1 LFSIIGKL
9 SLRYEL
15 KPQNNKNS
23 NLICK
28 FAFLNQN
35 SNKQTMALQSINPTT
50 TKAWQELQKHFQEM
64 QTASMKT
71 MFQEDSNR
79 TEKFHI
85 QWNDFLV
92 DYSKNII
99 NQQTIDLLLQLAEE
113 VNLKDAISQYFKGDS
128 INQTENRAVLHTAL
142 RANESDS
149 VLVDNQNVIPEIF
162 EVKAKIKIFTNE
174 VVNGDRKGFT
184 GKEFTDIV
192 NIGIGGSDLGPAM
205 VVEALQF
212 YKNHLN
218 VHFVSNVDG
227 DHVQEIIKKLN
238 PETTLFVIVSKT
250 FTTQETLTNSETI
263 RKWFLKSASQ
273 DDVAKHFVAV
283 STNIKNVTEFGI
295 NPENVF
301 PMWDWVGGR
310 FSLWSAVG
318 LSISLAV
325 GFDNFDKLLK
335 GANDM
340 DNHFKSA
347 TFDKNIP
354 IVLALLSIWYN
365 NFFGAESE
373 ALIPYT
379 QYLQKLAP
387 YLQQGIMESN
397 GKSIGRDGKPVNYQT
412 GTIIWGEPGTN
423 SQHAFFQ
430 LIHQG
435 TKLIPTDFIGFVKP
449 LYGDKDHHD
458 KLMSNFFAQT
468 EALLNGKTSEQVQAE
483 FDKQNLSIDKTEY
496 LRPFKVFAGNKP
508 TNTLLINKL
517 TPETLGALVAMYEH
531 KIFVQGVIWNI
542 FSYDQW
548 GVELGKQLANAVLEE
563 INSKEIKNHDGSTT
577 FLLKHFIKQ

>member
-1 LFSIIGKL
+1 MFLFEWNSVNL
-9 SLRYEL
+9 
-15 KPQNNKNS
+15 QCTKNRT
-23 NLICK
+23 
-28 FAFLNQN
+28 A
-35 SNKQTMALQSINPTT
+35 MALQTTNPTT
-50 TKAWQELQKHFQEM
+50 TSAWQKLQKHFQEL
-64 QTASMKT
+64 QNVSMKE
-71 MFQEDSNR
+71 MFQNDQTR
-79 TEKFHI
+79 TEKFHL

-99 NQQTIDLLLQLAEE
+99 NQETINLLLELTNEIQLKE
-113 VNLKDAISQYFKGDS
+113 AIAQYFDGEI

-142 RANESDS
+142 RAKEAD
-149 VLVDNQNVIPEIF
+149 VIKVDGENVIPEVF
-162 EVKAKIKIFTNE
+162 EVKNKIKNFTNE
-174 VVNGDRKGFT
+174 VINGDRKGFT
-184 GKEFTDIV
+184 GKPFTDIV

-205 VVEALQF
+205 VVEALQY

-227 DHVQEIIKKLN
+227 DHVNEIIKKLN

-263 RKWFLKSASQ
+263 KEWFLKYALPQ
-273 DDVAKHFVAV
+273 DVAKHFVAV
-283 STNIKNVTEFGI
+283 STNIQKVTEFGI
-295 NPENVF
+295 DSDTIF

-325 GFDNFDKLLK
+325 GFDNYDELLS
-335 GANDM
+335 GANEM
-340 DNHFKSA
+340 DEHFKSA
-347 TFDKNIP
+347 DFDENIP
-354 IVLALLSIWYN
+354 VVLALLSIWYN

-387 YLQQGIMESN
+387 YLQQGTMESN
-397 GKSIGRDGKPVNYQT
+397 GKSVGRDGKPVNYQT

-449 LYGDKDHHD
+449 LYGNEKHHD

-468 EALLNGKTSEQVQAE
+468 EALMNGKTEKQVQAE
-483 FDKQNLSIDKTEY
+483 FNKQGLSKEESTF
-496 LRPFKVFAGNKP
+496 LLPFKVFAGNKP
-508 TNTLLINKL
+508 TNTILIQKL
-517 TPETLGALVAMYEH
+517 TPKTLGSLVALYEH
-531 KIFVQGVIWNI
+531 KIFVQGIIWNI

-548 GVELGKQLANAVLEE
+548 GVELGKQLANSILDE
-563 INSKEIKNHDGSTT
+563 ICSNKVNAHDSSTS
-577 FLLKHFIKQ
+577 FLLSHFLKNK

>member
-1 LFSIIGKL
+1 
-9 SLRYEL
+9 
-15 KPQNNKNS
+15 
-23 NLICK
+23 
-28 FAFLNQN
+28 
-35 SNKQTMALQSINPTT
+35 MALQNTNPTT
-50 TKAWQELQKHFQEM
+50 TLAWQKLQKHFQEM
-64 QTASMKT
+64 NTASMKE
-71 MFQEDSNR
+71 MFLEDKTR
-79 TEKFHI
+79 AAKFHFY
-85 QWNDFLV
+85 WNDFLI

-99 NQQTIDLLLQLAEE
+99 NQETINLLLELANEAQ
-113 VNLKDAISQYFKGDS
+113 LKDAIAKYFEGDI

-142 RANESDS
+142 RAKETAIIK
-149 VLVDNQNVIPEIF
+149 VDEENVISEVF
-162 EVKAKIKIFTNE
+162 EVKNKIKNFTNE
-174 VVNGDRKGFT
+174 VVNGDRKGYT
-184 GKEFTDIV
+184 GKPFTDVV

-205 VVEALQF
+205 VVEALQY
-212 YKNHLN
+212 YKNHLS

-227 DHVQEIIKKLN
+227 DHVNEIIKKLN

-263 RKWFLKSASQ
+263 REWFLKSASQ
-273 DDVAKHFVAV
+273 EDVAKHFVAV
-283 STNIKNVTEFGI
+283 STNLQRVTEFGI
-295 NPENVF
+295 NPDNVF

-318 LSISLAV
+318 LSVSLAV
-325 GFDNFDKLLK
+325 GFDNYDELLA
-335 GANDM
+335 GANEM
-340 DNHFKSA
+340 DEHFKTA
-347 TFDKNIP
+347 DFDKNIP
-354 IVLALLSIWYN
+354 VVLALLSIWYN

-397 GKSIGRDGKPVNYQT
+397 GKSVGRDGKKVNYQT

-449 LYGDKDHHD
+449 LYGNEDHHD

-468 EALLNGKTSEQVQAE
+468 EALMNGKTKEQVQAE
-483 FDKQNLSIDKTEY
+483 FDKQGLSDEKAKFLLPY
-496 LRPFKVFAGNKP
+496 KVFNGNKP
-508 TNTLLINKL
+508 TNTLLIQKL
-517 TPETLGALVAMYEH
+517 TPKTLGSLVAIYEH

-548 GVELGKQLANAVLEE
+548 GVELGKQLANSILDE
-563 INSKEIKNHDGSTT
+563 IHCFANSSKALGSKTVNNHDSSTD
-577 FLLKHFIKQ
+577 FLLNHFLKNK

>member
-1 LFSIIGKL
+1 
-9 SLRYEL
+9 
-15 KPQNNKNS
+15 
-23 NLICK
+23 
-28 FAFLNQN
+28 
-35 SNKQTMALQSINPTT
+35 MALHSKNPSQID
-50 TKAWQELQKHFQEM
+50 AWQKIQSHFETIKSVQMQKLF
-64 QTASMKT
+64 AN
-71 MFQEDSNR
+71 DSNR
-79 TEKFHI
+79 AEKMHI

-92 DYSKNII
+92 DYSKNIAT
-99 NQQTIDLLLQLAEE
+99 QETIDLLLELAHK
-113 VNLKDAISQYFKGDS
+113 VDLKDAISKYFKGDL
-128 INQTENRAVLHTAL
+128 INQTEDRAVLHTAL
-142 RANESDS
+142 RTTENSV
-149 VLVDNQNVIPEIF
+149 VLVDGINVMPEIF
-162 EVKAKIKIFTNE
+162 SVKNKMKNFSNE
-174 VVNGDRKGFT
+174 IISGERKGFS
-184 GKEFTDIV
+184 GKQFTDIV

-205 VVEALQF
+205 IVEALQF

-227 DHVQEIIKKLN
+227 DHVNEVIKKLN

-250 FTTQETLTNSETI
+250 FTTQETLSNAETI
-263 RKWFLKSASQ
+263 RSWFLQFATQ
-273 DDVAKHFVAV
+273 EDVAKHFVAV
-283 STNIKNVTEFGI
+283 STNIKKVTEFGI
-295 NPENVF
+295 NPVNVF

-318 LSISLAV
+318 LSVSLAV

-340 DNHFKSA
+340 DEHFKNES
-347 TFDKNIP
+347 FDKNIP
-354 IVLALLSIWYN
+354 VILALLSIWYN

-435 TKLIPTDFIGFVKP
+435 TKLIPTDFIGFKEA
-449 LYGDKDHHD
+449 LYGNKDHHD

-468 EALLNGKTSEQVQAE
+468 EALLMGKTEAQVKTE
-483 FDKQNLSIDKTEY
+483 FDAQGITHEKAAFL
-496 LRPFKVFAGNKP
+496 LPFKVFSGNKP
-508 TNTLLINKL
+508 TNTLLISKL
-517 TPETLGALVAMYEH
+517 TPETLGALVALYEH

-548 GVELGKQLANAVLEE
+548 GVELGKQLANKILEE
-563 INSKEIKNHDGSTT
+563 IVTKKVTQHDSSTT
-577 FLLKHFIKQ
+577 FLLKKYLN

>member
-1 LFSIIGKL
+1 
-9 SLRYEL
+9 
-15 KPQNNKNS
+15 
-23 NLICK
+23 
-28 FAFLNQN
+28 
-35 SNKQTMALQSINPTT
+35 MALSKVNPSQTA
-50 TKAWQELQKHFQEM
+50 AWQNIQSHFEKM
-64 QTASMKT
+64 QATSMKDL
-71 MFQEDSNR
+71 FASDAKR
-79 TEKFHI
+79 AEKFHI

-92 DYSKNII
+92 DYSKNIA
-99 NQQTIDLLLQLAEE
+99 NQETLDLLLNLANE
-113 VNLKDAISQYFKGDS
+113 VDLKQAISSYFQGDI

-142 RANESDS
+142 RAKESAN
-149 VLVDNQNVIPEIF
+149 VLVEGVNVMPEVYS
-162 EVKAKIKIFTNE
+162 VKNKIKNFSNE
-174 VVNGDRKGFT
+174 VISGNKKGFT
-184 GKEFTDIV
+184 GKPFTDIV

-205 VVEALQF
+205 IVEALQF

-227 DHVQEIIKKLN
+227 DHVNEVIKKLN
-238 PETTLFVIVSKT
+238 PETTLFVVVSKT
-250 FTTQETLTNSETI
+250 FTTQETLSNAETI
-263 RKWFLKSASQ
+263 RSWFLQSASQ
-273 DDVAKHFVAV
+273 EDVAKHFVAV
-283 STNIKNVTEFGI
+283 STNIQKVTEFGI
-295 NPENVF
+295 NPDNVF

-318 LSISLAV
+318 LSVSLAV

-335 GANDM
+335 GANEM
-340 DNHFKSA
+340 DEHFKSES
-347 TFDKNIP
+347 FDKNIP
-354 IVLALLSIWYN
+354 VILALLSIWYN

-435 TKLIPTDFIGFVKP
+435 TKLIPTDFIGFKQP
-449 LYGDKDHHD
+449 LYGNKDHHD

-468 EALLNGKTSEQVQAE
+468 EALLMGKTEAQVKAE
-483 FDKQNLSIDKTEY
+483 FEKQGISGEKSDFL
-496 LRPFKVFAGNKP
+496 LPFKVFSGNKP
-508 TNTLLINKL
+508 TNTILINKL
-517 TPETLGALVAMYEH
+517 TPESLGALVAMYEH
-531 KIFVQGVIWNI
+531 KIFVQGIIWNI

-548 GVELGKQLANAVLEE
+548 GVELGKQLANSILDE
-563 INSKEIKNHDGSTT
+563 IVTKEVKNHDSSTS
-577 FLLKHFIKQ
+577 FLLKAYLK